1 MPYLEGVDV
10 NLGYAPDNGREIAFD
25 GEVGWSFGN
34 DYARNVAIF
43 GVDNSSSSHTDNRKN
58 SFLVLGEEPAFGINR
73 SNGAAEKKI
82 SINFSKANAI
92 FCLSLHYNGD

>member
-58 SFLVLGEEPAFGINR
+58 SFLVLGEEPTFGINR
-73 SNGAAEKKI
+73 SNGAAEKKLALTLVRQTQY
-82 SINFSKANAI
+82 FA
-92 FCLSLHYNGD
+92 

>member
-1 MPYLEGVDV
+1 MPYLEVVDV
-10 NLGYAPDNGREIAFD
+10 NLGYAPDNNREIAFD
-25 GEVGWSFGN
+25 GEGGWSFGN
-34 DYARNVAIF
+34 DYTRNVAIF
-43 GVDNSSSSHTDNRKN
+43 GVDNSSSSHNRKN
-58 SFLVLGEEPAFGINR
+58 SFLVLGEEPTFGINR